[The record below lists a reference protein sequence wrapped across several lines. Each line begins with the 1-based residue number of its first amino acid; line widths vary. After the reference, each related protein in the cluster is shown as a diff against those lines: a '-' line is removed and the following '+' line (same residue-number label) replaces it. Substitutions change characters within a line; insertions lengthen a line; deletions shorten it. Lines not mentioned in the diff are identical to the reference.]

1 MSLVL
6 RSLGGD
12 GATFPVSL
20 ATAPPGEWILATPAG
35 GPHYFIRCSWRDL
48 AEGELPDR
56 TVLDRAAPGHP
67 IFSQAWERV
76 VPVTERQSLSDPPG
90 GTALVRAAS
99 TATGCGHLLLDGPEA
114 EGAVEL
120 QWRGIAAASA
130 QREHPRSCWPGPG
143 CGQRAR
149 ESWTGRA
156 CYGGFGWPVA
166 SLGGCRS
173 LTGQPVAA
181 LPCGAPRRVGARR
194 GRAGGGPCLAVPGR
208 GRRRR
213 GQSASW
219 RPVSRPVSGR

>member
-67 IFSQAWERV
+67 ILSQAWDRV

-114 EGAVEL
+114 EGAGGVAVAGYCRCQCAARAPAL
-120 QWRGIAAASA
+120 LLAWAGLRAARARVLGWPCLLRRVRVAGGQPWRMPFPDGPASRGVA
-130 QREHPRSCWPGPG
+130 VWRAPPGGREKGPGWRRPLPGHSGPGPSP
-143 CGQRAR
+143 
-149 ESWTGRA
+149 SWPER
-156 CYGGFGWPVA
+156 
-166 SLGGCRS
+166 
-173 LTGQPVAA
+173 
-181 LPCGAPRRVGARR
+181 
-194 GRAGGGPCLAVPGR
+194 
-208 GRRRR
+208 
-213 GQSASW
+213 
-219 RPVSRPVSGR
+219 